1 MYVKCA
7 ATVYLSTTVKGDV
20 FGVLDGSVYVD
31 VNSVYNRLIRQASV
45 PSLVHSQV
53 EGQIDFRTLQIH
65 FLCRSDM
72 NSARPVANHVAKEEV
87 RVVTDDAQLR
97 ATVHLKLVEV
107 EQVSV

>member
-1 MYVKCA
+1 MSFA
-7 ATVYLSTTVKGDV
+7 FRV
-20 FGVLDGSVYVD
+20 FPGS
-31 VNSVYNRLIRQASV
+31 N
-45 PSLVHSQV
+45 
-53 EGQIDFRTLQIH
+53 
-65 FLCRSDM
+65 M